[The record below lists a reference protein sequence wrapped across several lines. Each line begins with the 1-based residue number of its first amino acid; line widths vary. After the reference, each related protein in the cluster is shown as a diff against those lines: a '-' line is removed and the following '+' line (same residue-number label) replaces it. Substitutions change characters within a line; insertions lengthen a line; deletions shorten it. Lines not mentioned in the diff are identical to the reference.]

1 MNDELYSQPE
11 LCREHSKRTAP
22 QGTLADACKQHDT
35 IGDVSLQF
43 QCYRPSIDK
52 GILGEQP

>member
-1 MNDELYSQPE
+1 MNDEFYPQPE
-11 LCREHSKRTAP
+11 LGGEHFKRTAP
-22 QGTLADACKQHDT
+22 QGTPADACKQHDT